1 MESTKV
7 NLILTNYKDKI
18 PPEQILNFKNIL
30 EKAPDSK
37 YDELIMIPTK
47 SVTTTLLFSIFLGGI
62 GVDRFYIG
70 DVGLGVAK
78 LFLGTLTLG
87 IWPIIDIFMC
97 YKKVKE
103 KNFQNFLT
111 ILETKNIEDSNN

>member
-7 NLILTNYKDKI
+7 NLILTNYRDKI
-18 PPEQILNFKNIL
+18 PAEQILNFKNIL

-47 SVTTTLLFSIFLGGI
+47 SVTTTLLLSIFLGGF

-103 KNFQNFLT
+103 KNLQDLLT

>member
-7 NLILTNYKDKI
+7 NLILTNYRDKI
-18 PPEQILNFKNIL
+18 PAEQILNFKIIL

-47 SVTTTLLFSIFLGGI
+47 SVTTTLLLSIFLGGI

-87 IWPIIDIFMC
+87 IWPIVDIFMC

-103 KNFQNFLT
+103 KNLQNLLT

>member
-7 NLILTNYKDKI
+7 NLILTNYRDKI
-18 PPEQILNFKNIL
+18 PAEQILNFKNIL

-47 SVTTTLLFSIFLGGI
+47 SVTTTLLLSIFLGGI

-87 IWPIIDIFMC
+87 IWPIVDIFMC

-103 KNFQNFLT
+103 KNLQNLLT

>member
-7 NLILTNYKDKI
+7 NLILTNYRDKI

-47 SVTTTLLFSIFLGGI
+47 SVTTTLLLSIFLGGI

-87 IWPIIDIFMC
+87 IWPIVDIFMC

-103 KNFQNFLT
+103 INLQNLLT